1 MFDEYRRNRDTGLT
15 DQNSNRRRA
24 SRQRYRRFT
33 KIYQPVND
41 SNMHWILLVADTA
54 KKEILIYDSMAMT
67 SRRQYGVVFEAL
79 LRECDSLDVDWTIRE
94 LGTSTPQQQ
103 DGCQC
108 GVFVCIT
115 MLWLLGGKQLDFTH
129 AYIQSE
135 GRQHIR
141 QSIENNKIM
150 DIST

>member
-1 MFDEYRRNRDTGLT
+1 MFDEYRRFRDRGLT
-15 DQNSNRRRA
+15 AQNRNRRHA
-24 SRQRYRRFT
+24 SRQRYHRFR

-41 SNMHWILLVADTA
+41 EQTHWILLVADTEN
-54 KKEILIYDSMAMT
+54 KEILVYDSMAT
-67 SRRQYGVVFEAL
+67 VSRRQYGLIFEEL
-79 LRECDSLDVDWTIRE
+79 LRECENLDVDWTIRE
-94 LGTSTPQQQ
+94 LGTSTPQQE

-108 GVFVCIT
+108 GAFVCIT

-135 GRQHIR
+135 GRRHIC
-141 QSIENNKIM
+141 QSIKNNKIM